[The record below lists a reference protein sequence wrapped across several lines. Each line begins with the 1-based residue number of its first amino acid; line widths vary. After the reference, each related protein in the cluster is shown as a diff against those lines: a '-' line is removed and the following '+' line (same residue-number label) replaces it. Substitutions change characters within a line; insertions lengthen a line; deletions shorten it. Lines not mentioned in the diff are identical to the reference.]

1 MSDQNKVSGVVL
13 AGGQARRMQQQDKG
27 LVLFKQRPLV
37 SYPIAALAELTQQI
51 VISANRNQ
59 SIYQQWQYPVIS
71 DANDHFDG
79 PLAGILAAM
88 DYLETEILL
97 VLPCDSP
104 FFTAKHLQQL
114 LAGLK
119 EQFDIAVAYDGE
131 RLHPVFLAIRTELKA
146 SLQAY
151 LANGERRLQNWLFQ
165 HRVNQVDFS
174 QQAQIFSNINTL
186 AELEMLE
193 TLSAVEAS
201 AEG

>member
-37 SYPIAALAELTQQI
+37 SYPIEALAAVADDLL
-51 VISANRNQ
+51 ISANRNQ
-59 SIYQQWQYPVIS
+59 AIYQQWQYPVIS
-71 DANDHFDG
+71 DATDDYDG

-88 DYLETEILL
+88 DYVDAEILL

-104 FFTAKHLQQL
+104 LFTAQHLQQL
-114 LAGLK
+114 LAGLT
-119 EQFDIAVAYDGE
+119 EQFDIAVADDVE

-146 SLQAY
+146 SLKAY
-151 LANGERRLQNWLFQ
+151 LASGERRLQNWIFQ

-174 QQAQIFSNINTL
+174 QQAQIFTNVNTL

-193 TLSAVEAS
+193 
-201 AEG
+201 AESKPL

>member
-37 SYPIAALAELTQQI
+37 SYPIEALAAVADDLL
-51 VISANRNQ
+51 ISANRNQ
-59 SIYQQWQYPVIS
+59 AIYQQWQYPVIS
-71 DANDHFDG
+71 DATDDFDG

-88 DYLETEILL
+88 DYVDAEILL

-104 FFTAKHLQQL
+104 LFTAQHLQQL
-114 LAGLK
+114 LAGLT
-119 EQFDIAVAYDGE
+119 EQFDIAVADDGE

-146 SLQAY
+146 SLKAY
-151 LANGERRLQNWLFQ
+151 LASGERRLQNWIFQ

-174 QQAQIFSNINTL
+174 QQAQIFTNVNTL

-193 TLSAVEAS
+193 
-201 AEG
+201 AESKPL

>member
-13 AGGQARRMQQQDKG
+13 AGGQARRMQQDKG

-37 SYPIAALAELTQQI
+37 SYPIEALAAVADDLL
-51 VISANRNQ
+51 ISANRNQ
-59 SIYQQWQYPVIS
+59 AIYQQWQYPVIS
-71 DANDHFDG
+71 DATDDFDG

-88 DYLETEILL
+88 DYVDAEILL

-104 FFTAKHLQQL
+104 LFTAQHLQQL
-114 LAGLK
+114 LAGLT
-119 EQFDIAVAYDGE
+119 EQFDIAVADDGE

-146 SLQAY
+146 SLKAY
-151 LANGERRLQNWLFQ
+151 LASGERRLQNWIFQ

-174 QQAQIFSNINTL
+174 QQAQIFTNVNTL

-193 TLSAVEAS
+193 
-201 AEG
+201 AESKPL

>member
-37 SYPIAALAELTQQI
+37 SYPIEALAAVADDLL
-51 VISANRNQ
+51 ISANRNQ
-59 SIYQQWQYPVIS
+59 AIYQQWQYPVIS
-71 DANDHFDG
+71 DATDDFDG

-88 DYLETEILL
+88 DYVDAEILL

-104 FFTAKHLQQL
+104 LFTAQHLQQL
-114 LAGLK
+114 LAGLT
-119 EQFDIAVAYDGE
+119 EQFDIAVADDGE

-146 SLQAY
+146 SLKAY
-151 LANGERRLQNWLFQ
+151 LANGERRLQNWIFQ

-174 QQAQIFSNINTL
+174 QQAQIFTNVNTL

-193 TLSAVEAS
+193 
-201 AEG
+201 AESKPL

>member
-27 LVLFKQRPLV
+27 LVLFKQLPLV
-37 SYPIAALAELTQQI
+37 SYPIAALAAVTDHV

-59 SIYQQWQYPVIS
+59 HIYQQWQYPVIS
-71 DANDHFDG
+71 DANDNFAG
-79 PLAGILAAM
+79 PLAGILAAL
-88 DYLETEILL
+88 DYLDTEVLL

-104 FFTAKHLQQL
+104 LFTAAHLQQL
-114 LAGLK
+114 LDGLT

-131 RLHPVFLAIRTELKA
+131 RLHPVFLAVRTELKA

-151 LANGERRLQNWLFQ
+151 LASGERRLQNWIFQ

-174 QQAQIFSNINTL
+174 QQAQIFSNVNTL
-186 AELEMLE
+186 AELERLE
-193 TLSAVEAS
+193 AHCE
-201 AEG
+201 

>member
-37 SYPIAALAELTQQI
+37 SYPIEALAAVADDLL
-51 VISANRNQ
+51 ISANRNQ
-59 SIYQQWQYPVIS
+59 AIYQQWQYPVIS
-71 DANDHFDG
+71 DATDDFDG

-88 DYLETEILL
+88 DYVDAEILL

-104 FFTAKHLQQL
+104 LFTAQHLQQL
-114 LAGLK
+114 LAGLT
-119 EQFDIAVAYDGE
+119 EQFDIAVADDGE

-146 SLQAY
+146 SLKAY
-151 LANGERRLQNWLFQ
+151 LASGERRLQNWIFQ

-174 QQAQIFSNINTL
+174 QQAQIFTNVNTL

-193 TLSAVEAS
+193 
-201 AEG
+201 AESKPLWA

>member
-37 SYPIAALAELTQQI
+37 SYPIEALAAVADDLL
-51 VISANRNQ
+51 ISANRNQ
-59 SIYQQWQYPVIS
+59 AIYQQWQYPVIS
-71 DANDHFDG
+71 DATDDFDG

-88 DYLETEILL
+88 DYVDAEILL

-104 FFTAKHLQQL
+104 LFTAQHLQQL
-114 LAGLK
+114 LAGLT
-119 EQFDIAVAYDGE
+119 EQFDIAVADDVE

-146 SLQAY
+146 SLKAY
-151 LANGERRLQNWLFQ
+151 LASGERRLQNWIFQ

-174 QQAQIFSNINTL
+174 QQAQIFTNVNTL

-193 TLSAVEAS
+193 
-201 AEG
+201 AESKPLWA

>member
-37 SYPIAALAELTQQI
+37 SYPIAALAAVTNHL

-59 SIYQQWQYPVIS
+59 AIYQQWQYPVIS
-71 DANDHFDG
+71 DASDDFDG

-88 DYLETEILL
+88 DYLDAEILL

-104 FFTAKHLQQL
+104 LFTAAHLQPL
-114 LAGLK
+114 LDGLT

-146 SLQAY
+146 SLKAY
-151 LANGERRLQNWLFQ
+151 LASGERRLQNWLFQ

-174 QQAQIFSNINTL
+174 QQAQIFSNVNTL
-186 AELEMLE
+186 AELERLE
-193 TLSAVEAS
+193 
-201 AEG
+201 AELKPL

>member
-37 SYPIAALAELTQQI
+37 SYPIEALAAVADDLL
-51 VISANRNQ
+51 ISANRNQ
-59 SIYQQWQYPVIS
+59 AIYQQWQYPVIS
-71 DANDHFDG
+71 DATDDFDG

-88 DYLETEILL
+88 DYVDAEILL

-104 FFTAKHLQQL
+104 LFTAQHLQQL
-114 LAGLK
+114 LAGLT
-119 EQFDIAVAYDGE
+119 EQFDIAVADDGE

-146 SLQAY
+146 SLKAY
-151 LANGERRLQNWLFQ
+151 LASGERRLQNWIFQ

-174 QQAQIFSNINTL
+174 QQAQIFTNVNTL

-193 TLSAVEAS
+193 THFT
-201 AEG
+201 

>member
-37 SYPIAALAELTQQI
+37 SYPIEALAAVADDLL
-51 VISANRNQ
+51 ISANRNQ
-59 SIYQQWQYPVIS
+59 AIYQQWQYPVIS
-71 DANDHFDG
+71 DATDDFDG

-88 DYLETEILL
+88 DYVDAEILL

-104 FFTAKHLQQL
+104 LFTAQHLQQL
-114 LAGLK
+114 LAGLT
-119 EQFDIAVAYDGE
+119 EQFDIAVADDGE

-146 SLQAY
+146 SLKAY
-151 LANGERRLQNWLFQ
+151 LANGERRLQNWIFQ

-174 QQAQIFSNINTL
+174 QQAQIFTNVNTL

-193 TLSAVEAS
+193 
-201 AEG
+201 AESKPLWA

>member
-37 SYPIAALAELTQQI
+37 SYPIEALAAVADDLL
-51 VISANRNQ
+51 ISANRNQ
-59 SIYQQWQYPVIS
+59 AIYQQWQYPVIS
-71 DANDHFDG
+71 DATDDFDG

-88 DYLETEILL
+88 DYVDAEILL

-104 FFTAKHLQQL
+104 LFTAQHLQQL
-114 LAGLK
+114 LAGLT
-119 EQFDIAVAYDGE
+119 EQFDIAVADDVE

-146 SLQAY
+146 SLKAY
-151 LANGERRLQNWLFQ
+151 LASGERRLQNWIFQ

-174 QQAQIFSNINTL
+174 QQAQIFTNVNTL

-193 TLSAVEAS
+193 THFT
-201 AEG
+201 

>member
-37 SYPIAALAELTQQI
+37 SYPIEALAAVADDLL
-51 VISANRNQ
+51 ISANRNQ
-59 SIYQQWQYPVIS
+59 AIYRQWSYPVIS
-71 DANDHFDG
+71 DATDDFDG

-88 DYLETEILL
+88 DYVDAEILL

-104 FFTAKHLQQL
+104 LFAAQHLQQL
-114 LAGLK
+114 LAGLT
-119 EQFDIAVAYDGE
+119 EQFDIAVADDGE

-146 SLQAY
+146 SLKAY
-151 LANGERRLQNWLFQ
+151 LASGERRLQNWIFQ

-174 QQAQIFSNINTL
+174 QQAQIFTNVNTL

-193 TLSAVEAS
+193 THFT
-201 AEG
+201 

>member
-37 SYPIAALAELTQQI
+37 SYPIAALAAVTNHL

-59 SIYQQWQYPVIS
+59 AIYQQWQYPVIS
-71 DANDHFDG
+71 DASDDFDG
-79 PLAGILAAM
+79 PLAGILAALE
-88 DYLETEILL
+88 YLDAEVLL

-104 FFTAKHLQQL
+104 LFTAAHLQQL
-114 LAGLK
+114 LEGLT

-131 RLHPVFLAIRTELKA
+131 RLHPVFLAVRSELKN
-146 SLQAY
+146 SLKAY
-151 LANGERRLQNWLFQ
+151 LASGERRLQNWIFQ

-174 QQAQIFSNINTL
+174 QQAQIFSNVNTL
-186 AELEMLE
+186 AELERLE
-193 TLSAVEAS
+193 
-201 AEG
+201 AESKPLWA

>member
-37 SYPIAALAELTQQI
+37 SYPIAALAAVTNHL

-59 SIYQQWQYPVIS
+59 AIYQQWQYPVIS
-71 DANDHFDG
+71 DASDDFDG

-88 DYLETEILL
+88 DYLDAEVLL

-104 FFTAKHLQQL
+104 LFTAAHLQQL
-114 LAGLK
+114 LDGLT

-131 RLHPVFLAIRTELKA
+131 RLHPVFLAVRTELKA

-151 LANGERRLQNWLFQ
+151 LASGERRLQNWIFQ

-174 QQAQIFSNINTL
+174 QQAQIFSNVNTL
-186 AELEMLE
+186 AELERLE
-193 TLSAVEAS
+193 
-201 AEG
+201 AELKLL

>member
-13 AGGQARRMQQQDKG
+13 AGGQARRMQQHDKG

-37 SYPIAALAELTQQI
+37 SYPIAALAAVTDQV

-59 SIYQQWQYPVIS
+59 AIYQQWQYPVIS
-71 DANDHFDG
+71 DANDDFDG

-88 DYLETEILL
+88 DYLDAEILL

-104 FFTAKHLQQL
+104 LFTAAHLQQL
-114 LAGLK
+114 LDGLTK
-119 EQFDIAVAYDGE
+119 QFDIAVAYDGE

-151 LANGERRLQNWLFQ
+151 LVRGERRLQSWIFQ

-174 QQAQIFSNINTL
+174 QQAQIFSNVNTL
-186 AELEMLE
+186 AELERLE
-193 TLSAVEAS
+193 AHFN
-201 AEG
+201 

>member
-37 SYPIAALAELTQQI
+37 SYPIEALAAVADDLL
-51 VISANRNQ
+51 ISANRNQ
-59 SIYQQWQYPVIS
+59 AIYQQWQYPVIS
-71 DANDHFDG
+71 DATDDFDG

-88 DYLETEILL
+88 DYVDAEILL

-104 FFTAKHLQQL
+104 LFTAQHLQQL
-114 LAGLK
+114 LAGLT
-119 EQFDIAVAYDGE
+119 EQFDIAVADDGE

-146 SLQAY
+146 SLKAY
-151 LANGERRLQNWLFQ
+151 LASGERRLQNWIFQ

-174 QQAQIFSNINTL
+174 QQAQIFTNVNTL

-193 TLSAVEAS
+193 AHFT
-201 AEG
+201 

>member
-37 SYPIAALAELTQQI
+37 SYPIAALAAVTNHL

-59 SIYQQWQYPVIS
+59 AIYQQWQYPVIS
-71 DANDHFDG
+71 DASDDFDG
-79 PLAGILAAM
+79 PLAGILAALE
-88 DYLETEILL
+88 YLDAEVLL

-104 FFTAKHLQQL
+104 LFTAAHLQQL
-114 LAGLK
+114 LEGLT

-131 RLHPVFLAIRTELKA
+131 RLHPVFLAVRSELKN
-146 SLQAY
+146 SLKAY
-151 LANGERRLQNWLFQ
+151 LASGERRLQNWIFQ

-174 QQAQIFSNINTL
+174 QQAQIFSNVNTL
-186 AELEMLE
+186 AELERLE
-193 TLSAVEAS
+193 
-201 AEG
+201 AESKPL

>member
-37 SYPIAALAELTQQI
+37 SYPIEALAAVADDLL
-51 VISANRNQ
+51 ISANRNQ
-59 SIYQQWQYPVIS
+59 AIYQQWQYPVIS
-71 DANDHFDG
+71 DATDDFDG

-88 DYLETEILL
+88 DYVDAEILL

-104 FFTAKHLQQL
+104 LFTAQHLQQL
-114 LAGLK
+114 LAGLT
-119 EQFDIAVAYDGE
+119 EQFDVAVADDGE

-146 SLQAY
+146 SLKAY
-151 LANGERRLQNWLFQ
+151 LASGERRLQNWIFQ

-174 QQAQIFSNINTL
+174 QQAQIFTNVNTL

-193 TLSAVEAS
+193 
-201 AEG
+201 AESKPL

>member
-37 SYPIAALAELTQQI
+37 SYPIAALAAVTNHL

-59 SIYQQWQYPVIS
+59 AIYQQWQYPVIS
-71 DANDHFDG
+71 DASDDFDG
-79 PLAGILAAM
+79 PLAGILAALE
-88 DYLETEILL
+88 YLDAEVLL

-104 FFTAKHLQQL
+104 LFTAAHLQQL
-114 LAGLK
+114 LDGLT

-131 RLHPVFLAIRTELKA
+131 RLHPVFLAVRTQLKA

-151 LANGERRLQNWLFQ
+151 LASGERRLQNWIFQ
-165 HRVNQVDFS
+165 HRVNPVDFS
-174 QQAQIFSNINTL
+174 QQAQIFSNVNTL
-186 AELEMLE
+186 AELERLE
-193 TLSAVEAS
+193 
-201 AEG
+201 AELKLL

>member
-37 SYPIAALAELTQQI
+37 SYPIEALAAVADDLL
-51 VISANRNQ
+51 ISANRNQ
-59 SIYQQWQYPVIS
+59 AIYQQWQYPVIS
-71 DANDHFDG
+71 DATDDFDG

-88 DYLETEILL
+88 DYVDAEILL

-104 FFTAKHLQQL
+104 LFAAQHLQQL
-114 LAGLK
+114 LAGLT
-119 EQFDIAVAYDGE
+119 EQFDIAVADDVE

-146 SLQAY
+146 SLKAY
-151 LANGERRLQNWLFQ
+151 LASGERRLQNWIFQ

-174 QQAQIFSNINTL
+174 QQAQIFTNVNTL

-193 TLSAVEAS
+193 
-201 AEG
+201 AESKPL

>member
-37 SYPIAALAELTQQI
+37 SYPIAALAAVTNHL

-59 SIYQQWQYPVIS
+59 AIYQQWQYPVIS
-71 DANDHFDG
+71 DASDDFDG

-88 DYLETEILL
+88 DYLDTEVLL

-104 FFTAKHLQQL
+104 LFTAAHLQQL
-114 LAGLK
+114 LDGLT

-131 RLHPVFLAIRTELKA
+131 RLHPVFLAVRTQLKA

-151 LANGERRLQNWLFQ
+151 LASGERRLQNWIFQ
-165 HRVNQVDFS
+165 HRVNPVDFS
-174 QQAQIFSNINTL
+174 QQAQIFSNVNTL
-186 AELEMLE
+186 AELERLE
-193 TLSAVEAS
+193 
-201 AEG
+201 AELKPL

>member
-37 SYPIAALAELTQQI
+37 SYPIEALAAVADDLL
-51 VISANRNQ
+51 ISANRNQ
-59 SIYQQWQYPVIS
+59 AIYQQWQYPVIS
-71 DANDHFDG
+71 DATDDFDG

-88 DYLETEILL
+88 DYVDAEILL

-104 FFTAKHLQQL
+104 LFTAQHLQQL
-114 LAGLK
+114 LAGLT
-119 EQFDIAVAYDGE
+119 EQFDIAVADDVE

-146 SLQAY
+146 SLKAY
-151 LANGERRLQNWLFQ
+151 LASGERRLQNWIFQ

-174 QQAQIFSNINTL
+174 QQAQIFTNINTL

-193 TLSAVEAS
+193 
-201 AEG
+201 AESKPL

>member
-37 SYPIAALAELTQQI
+37 SYPIEALAAVADDLL
-51 VISANRNQ
+51 ISANRNQ
-59 SIYQQWQYPVIS
+59 AIYQQWQYPVIS
-71 DANDHFDG
+71 DATDDFDG

-88 DYLETEILL
+88 DYVDAEILL

-104 FFTAKHLQQL
+104 LFTAQHLQQL
-114 LAGLK
+114 LAGLT
-119 EQFDIAVAYDGE
+119 EQFDIAVADDVE

-146 SLQAY
+146 SLKAY
-151 LANGERRLQNWLFQ
+151 LASGERRLQNWIFQ

-174 QQAQIFSNINTL
+174 QQAQIFTNVNTL

-193 TLSAVEAS
+193 
-201 AEG
+201 AESKPL

>member
-37 SYPIAALAELTQQI
+37 SYPIAALAAVTNHV

-59 SIYQQWQYPVIS
+59 AIYQQWQYPVIS
-71 DANDHFDG
+71 DATDDFDG

-88 DYLETEILL
+88 DYLDAEILL

-104 FFTAKHLQQL
+104 LFTAAHLQQL
-114 LAGLK
+114 LDGLT

-131 RLHPVFLAIRTELKA
+131 HLHPVFLAIRIQLKA

-151 LANGERRLQNWLFQ
+151 LANGERRLQNWIFQ

-174 QQAQIFSNINTL
+174 QQAQIFTNVNTL
-186 AELEMLE
+186 AELERLE
-193 TLSAVEAS
+193 AHCD
-201 AEG
+201 

>member
-37 SYPIAALAELTQQI
+37 SYPIEALAAVADDLL
-51 VISANRNQ
+51 ISANRNQ
-59 SIYQQWQYPVIS
+59 AIYQQWQYPVIS
-71 DANDHFDG
+71 DATDDFDG

-88 DYLETEILL
+88 DYVDAEILL

-104 FFTAKHLQQL
+104 LFTAQHLQQL
-114 LAGLK
+114 LAGLT
-119 EQFDIAVAYDGE
+119 EQFDIAVADDGE

-146 SLQAY
+146 SLKAY
-151 LANGERRLQNWLFQ
+151 LASGERRLQNWIFQ

-174 QQAQIFSNINTL
+174 QQAQIFTNINTL

-193 TLSAVEAS
+193 
-201 AEG
+201 AESKPL

>member
-27 LVLFKQRPLV
+27 LMLFKQRPLV
-37 SYPIAALAELTQQI
+37 SYPIAALATVANHL

-59 SIYQQWQYPVIS
+59 AIYQQWQYPVIS
-71 DANDHFDG
+71 DASDDFDG

-88 DYLETEILL
+88 DYLDTEVLL

-104 FFTAKHLQQL
+104 LFTAAHLQQL
-114 LAGLK
+114 LDGLT

-131 RLHPVFLAIRTELKA
+131 RLHPVFLAVRTQLKA

-151 LANGERRLQNWLFQ
+151 LASGERRLQNWIFQ

-174 QQAQIFSNINTL
+174 QQAQIFSNVNTL
-186 AELEMLE
+186 AELERLE
-193 TLSAVEAS
+193 
-201 AEG
+201 AELKLL